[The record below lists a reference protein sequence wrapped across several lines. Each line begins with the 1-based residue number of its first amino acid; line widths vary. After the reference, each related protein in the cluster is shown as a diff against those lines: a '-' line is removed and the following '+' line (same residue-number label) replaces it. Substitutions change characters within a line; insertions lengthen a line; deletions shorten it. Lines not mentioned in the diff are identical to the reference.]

1 MRGHHPASAARR
13 GFAALT
19 GHAVADTAASDPVRG
34 VHQPV
39 RTYAAR
45 RGRVGSLNRM
55 RLSTLRAA
63 WDVPPG
69 ALEPHTAFGRRA
81 PLVLEVG
88 CGHGEAAIA
97 YAVSHPDH
105 DVLALDVYPPGLARM
120 LAAADA
126 ADLRNLR
133 IVEADAVAFL
143 GERVGPAQ
151 LDAVHL
157 FFPDP
162 WPKSKHAKRRFVGA
176 HTLDLLR
183 TRLSRQGHV
192 LIATDQAAYAAYVR
206 RQVDDHGSFAARAI
220 DRPAWRPRAGFESK
234 ALAAGRP
241 VTELLVER
249 RHTWGH

>member
-1 MRGHHPASAARR
+1 
-13 GFAALT
+13 
-19 GHAVADTAASDPVRG
+19 
-34 VHQPV
+34 
-39 RTYAAR
+39 
-45 RGRVGSLNRM
+45 M
-55 RLSTLRAA
+55 RLATLRTA
-63 WDVPPG
+63 WGVPAGP
-69 ALEPHTAFGRRA
+69 LEPDRAFGRRA

-126 ADLRNLR
+126 LAVRNLR

-143 GERVGPAQ
+143 GERVGEGQ

-183 TRLSRQGHV
+183 SRLSKQGHV
-192 LIATDQAAYAAYVR
+192 LVATDQAPYAVHVR
-206 RQVDDHGSFAARAI
+206 RQVDGHGSFAVRAGE
-220 DRPAWRPRAGFESK
+220 RPAWRPRAGFESK
-234 ALAAGRP
+234 ALAAGRA
-241 VTELLVER
+241 VTELRIER
-249 RHTWGH
+249 RHT